1 MKKLML
7 VAALAVGY
15 VLGARAGRGRYEQI
29 KQTAQRVR
37 NDPRVQ
43 EKSQQAADLAK
54 EKAQVATAVA
64 VDKAR
69 SAGSA
74 AVDKVKG
81 GSDDAAAVEGE
92 VGWPSAADASR

>member
-54 EKAQVATAVA
+54 EKAQVATA
-64 VDKAR
+64 
-69 SAGSA
+69 A
-74 AVDKVKG
+74 AVDKVKDLG
-81 GSDDAAAVEGE
+81 EDEDESAA
-92 VGWPSAADASR
+92 GWPQAADAR

>member
-15 VLGARAGRGRYEQI
+15 VLGARAGRGRYEQL

-37 NDPRVQ
+37 SNPRVQ
-43 EKSQQAADLAK
+43 EKSQQAVDLAK
-54 EKAQVATAVA
+54 ETAQVATAVA
-64 VDKAR
+64 VDKVT

-81 GSDDAAAVEGE
+81 GSDDAVAVDGE
-92 VGWPSAADASR
+92 VGWPSAADTSR

>member
-1 MKKLML
+1 ML

-54 EKAQVATAVA
+54 EKAQVATAAA
-64 VDKAR
+64 VDKAKTV
-69 SAGSA
+69 GSA
-74 AVDKVKG
+74 AVDKVK
-81 GSDDAAAVEGE
+81 DNGE
-92 VGWPSAADASR
+92 DETAVGWPEAADAR